1 MLVLDTII
9 CQLMQF
15 PRLAIWQQWL
25 LHALLIW
32 AAIEGNDALVY
43 WYEVNAGGV
52 YVTNIDG
59 SAVTQW
65 QRFVNHNYYQAVW
78 LVILAGTFI
87 VEYNYHYIFKKKPFP
102 YFIVV
107 TGLFSVGFML
117 LLTACNQWKS
127 GGALTS
133 VWGPSLAFA
142 AYSFCYTLLRDFMH
156 QRINKADRHMQQVQA
171 ELTTLRAQINP
182 HFFFNTLNTLY
193 GTALTENADKTAL
206 CIEQLSNIMR
216 YTVTEA
222 QQDFTPV
229 AQEMSFL
236 EDYLHLQQLRLP
248 ERDTIRVE
256 TDLVYDGLPVHVAP
270 FLLVPFIENAFKY
283 GIRIDQDSFIKLELT
298 VCEDTLDLSIQN
310 SLFPPRP
317 GQEGLGTGIQNTQK
331 RLQLIYPDRHSL
343 TFGEVAGQ
351 YHVRL
356 HIRLH

>member
-1 MLVLDTII
+1 
-9 CQLMQF
+9 MQF

-32 AAIEGNDALVY
+32 AGAEANDALVY
-43 WYEVNAGGV
+43 WYEVNTGGV
-52 YVTNIDG
+52 YVINVDG

-78 LVILAGTFI
+78 LVILAGTFL
-87 VEYNYHYIFKKKPFP
+87 VEYNYHYVFRKKPFA
-102 YFIVV
+102 YFIAG
-107 TGLFSVGFML
+107 TCLLSVGFVL
-117 LLTACNQWKS
+117 LLSAFNQWKS
-127 GGALTS
+127 GGKPGSL
-133 VWGPSLAFA
+133 WGPSLAFA
-142 AYSFCYTLLRDFMH
+142 AYGFCYTLLRDFMD
-156 QRINKADRHMQQVQA
+156 QRINKADRQMRHVQA

-193 GTALTENADKTAL
+193 GTALAENADKTAQ

-216 YTVTEA
+216 YTVMGA
-222 QQDFTPV
+222 QEDFTPV
-229 AQEMSFL
+229 AQEISFL

-248 ERDTIRVE
+248 ERDTIRVQ
-256 TDLVYDGLPVHVAP
+256 TDLTYDGLSTHIAP
-270 FLLVPFIENAFKY
+270 FLLVPFIENAFRY
-283 GIRIDQDSFIKLELT
+283 GIRIDQESFIKIGLT
-298 VCEDTLDLSIQN
+298 IRNHMLDLSIQN

-331 RLQLIYPDRHSL
+331 RLQLIYSGRHSL

-351 YHVRL
+351 YNVRL

>member
-9 CQLMQF
+9 FHFMHS

-25 LHALLIW
+25 LHALLLW
-32 AAIEGNDALVY
+32 AGIELNDALVY
-43 WYEVNAGGV
+43 LYRVNTEGN
-52 YVTNIDG
+52 YLINTDG

-65 QRFVNHNYYQAVW
+65 QRFVGHNYYQAVW
-78 LVILAGTFI
+78 LMILACTFV
-87 VEYNYHYIFKKKPFP
+87 VEYNYHYIFKKKPFT
-102 YFIVV
+102 YFVAITCLASSSIV
-107 TGLFSVGFML
+107 LSL
-117 LLTACNQWKS
+117 AAINQWKS
-127 GGALTS
+127 GGELPAI
-133 VWGPSLAFA
+133 WGPSVAVA
-142 AYSFCYTLLRDFMH
+142 AYSFCYALFRDFVH
-156 QRINKADRHMQQVQA
+156 QRISEADRQMQQVQA
-171 ELTTLRAQINP
+171 ELTTLKAQINP

-193 GTALTENADKTAL
+193 GTALAENADKTAH

-248 ERDTIRVE
+248 ERETIRVQ
-256 TDLVYDGLPVHVAP
+256 TNLIYDGLPAHVAP
-270 FLLVPFIENAFKY
+270 FLLIPFIENAFKY
-283 GIRIDQDSFIKLELT
+283 GIRIDLDSFIKLELA
-298 VCEDTLDLSIQN
+298 VRENTLDLSIQN

-317 GQEGLGTGIQNTQK
+317 GQDGLGTGIQNTQK

-343 TFGEVAGQ
+343 TFGEVAGH
-351 YHVRL
+351 YNVRL